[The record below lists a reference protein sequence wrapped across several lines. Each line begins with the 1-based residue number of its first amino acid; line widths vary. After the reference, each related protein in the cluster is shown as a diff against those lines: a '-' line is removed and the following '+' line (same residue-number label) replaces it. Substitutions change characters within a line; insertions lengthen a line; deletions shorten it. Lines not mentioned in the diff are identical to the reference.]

1 MSLDSPSNRSQYPGV
16 TAPVSLAEPK
26 PFDVELTDKLKE
38 SMIPHGVFE
47 SEAELHHRMEVL
59 ARINELVREWI
70 KDVSRN
76 KNNIPESKIN
86 TFGGKVFTFGSY
98 RLGVHTKG
106 ADIDTL
112 CVAPRHVERS
122 DFFKSFV
129 ELMKNQ
135 IEVKEL
141 RAVEEA
147 FVPVI
152 KMTYDGIE
160 LDMLFARLA
169 LPTIPEDIDLR
180 HEIHL
185 KNLDEKSVRSLN
197 GCRVTDEILH
207 LVPNKENFRMTL
219 RAIKLWAKKK
229 GVYSNA
235 LGYLGGVSWA
245 MLVARVCQLYPNAA
259 PATLVHRF
267 FLVLSK
273 WDWPTPVLLKPLD
286 SENKLGFPVWDARIN
301 PADRFHLMPIITPAY
316 PQQNSTYNVSN
327 STRSVIT
334 EEFKEGL
341 DVVTRIFEQREEWT
355 ALFEPSNFFHKYRH
369 YIVLRASAEE
379 NEHHIEWKGYVE
391 SKIRLLVGNLERNPF
406 IKLAHVMPE
415 SYGPV
420 NESEGQYMCKWFI
433 GLVFN
438 NTQTSNIDLTYDIQ
452 SFSDAVHK
460 QAMHIHL
467 FKEGMKVEITYL
479 RKKQLSSYVPKHI
492 LDIGRPKKKE
502 GARSSGAGDRRS
514 SVDKHPGAK
523 PEQADAT
530 GPGNSHQARPE
541 EDETSQES
549 QSTEVSVSAPS
560 TSESPGGG
568 EQADSMVWHPSDNSS
583 ANAVPASDSGS
594 ERTPLNS
601 SEEMNDTSSKRPGSP
616 FSATSPPKK
625 PKDGEQGSTSPM
637 QVDEKSTTSSNSS
650 INSTMSADIDQTH
663 VPTDPAAA
671 ATATATA
678 TAKPTASSAKVPSVK
693 SAVPA
698 SDLPELTSPQT
709 GLPPTG
715 TGFVPLKNSIK
726 LKLK

>member
-1 MSLDSPSNRSQYPGV
+1 MSLDSSANLPGV
-16 TAPVSLAEPK
+16 TGPISLAEPK
-26 PFDVELTDKLKE
+26 PSDIELTDKLKE
-38 SMIPHGVFE
+38 AMIPHDVFE

-59 ARINELVREWI
+59 ACINDLVREWI
-70 KDVSRN
+70 KDVSRT
-76 KNNIPESKIN
+76 KNNIPESKVN

-129 ELMKNQ
+129 ELMKGRM
-135 IEVKEL
+135 EVKEL

-180 HEIHL
+180 HESHL

-229 GVYSNA
+229 GVYSNS

-286 SENKLGFPVWDARIN
+286 SENRLGFPVWDARIN

-334 EEFKEGL
+334 EEFREGL
-341 DVVTRIFEQREEWT
+341 DVVTRIYEQREEWS
-355 ALFEPSNFFHKYRH
+355 ALFEPSNFFHKYKH

-379 NEHHIEWKGYVE
+379 TEHHIEWKGYVE
-391 SKIRLLVGNLERNPF
+391 SKIRLLVGNLERNPY

-415 SYGPV
+415 SYGPI

-433 GLVFN
+433 GLVFH

-460 QAMHIHL
+460 QAMHINL

-479 RKKQLSSYVPKHI
+479 RRKQLSNYVPKHI
-492 LDIGRPKKKE
+492 LDIGRPKKRE
-502 GARSSGAGDRRS
+502 GARGSGAGGDRRS
-514 SVDKHPGAK
+514 SVEKNSAGSK
-523 PEQADAT
+523 PEHAAEV
-530 GPGNSHQARPE
+530 GNSHAKPE

-549 QSTEVSVSAPS
+549 QSAEVSVGPS
-560 TSESPGGG
+560 KSPS

-583 ANAVPASDSGS
+583 ANAVTADSGS
-594 ERTPLNS
+594 ERTAVLKDSP
-601 SEEMNDTSSKRPGSP
+601 EEMNDTAAKRPGSP
-616 FSATSPPKK
+616 FSSSSPPKK
-625 PKDGEQGSTSPM
+625 PKDEQGSTSPM
-637 QVDEKSTTSSNSS
+637 QVDEKSSSNSS
-650 INSTMSADIDQTH
+650 VSTLSDSSDQLHITADHPATSADS
-663 VPTDPAAA
+663 
-671 ATATATA
+671 
-678 TAKPTASSAKVPSVK
+678 KPHASSSAKVPIKTLPS
-693 SAVPA
+693 
-698 SDLPELTSPQT
+698 SDLSELTSPQT

-715 TGFVPLKNSIK
+715 TGFMPLKNSIK

>member
-1 MSLDSPSNRSQYPGV
+1 MSLDSSTNRSQYPGV
-16 TAPVSLAEPK
+16 TGPVSLTEPK
-26 PFDVELTDKLKE
+26 PVDLELTEKLKE
-38 SMIPHGVFE
+38 AMIPHDVFE

-59 ARINELVREWI
+59 ACINELVREWI
-70 KDVSRN
+70 KDVSRT
-76 KNNIPESKIN
+76 KNNIPESKVN

-129 ELMKNQ
+129 ELMKSRM
-135 IEVKEL
+135 EVKEL

-180 HEIHL
+180 HESHL

-341 DVVTRIFEQREEWT
+341 DVVTRIYEQREEWT
-355 ALFEPSNFFHKYRH
+355 ALFEPSNFFHKYKH

-379 NEHHIEWKGYVE
+379 KEHQIEWKGYVE

-415 SYGPV
+415 SYGPI

-433 GLVFN
+433 GLVFH
-438 NTQTSNIDLTYDIQ
+438 NTQTANIDLTYDIQ

-460 QAMHIHL
+460 QAMHINL

-479 RKKQLSSYVPKHI
+479 RRKQLSNYVPKHI
-492 LDIGRPKKKE
+492 LDISRPKKRE
-502 GARSSGAGDRRS
+502 GARGSGAGDRRS
-514 SVDKHPGAK
+514 SVDKNTGSK
-523 PEQADAT
+523 PEHAEVS
-530 GPGNSHQARPE
+530 NSHAKPE

-549 QSTEVSVSAPS
+549 QAAELSVS
-560 TSESPGGG
+560 TSGTLESPS

-583 ANAVPASDSGS
+583 ANAVPASSDSGT
-594 ERTPLNS
+594 ERAVLKDSP
-601 SEEMNDTSSKRPGSP
+601 EEMNDTAAKRPGSP
-616 FSATSPPKK
+616 FSGSSPPKK
-625 PKDGEQGSTSPM
+625 PKDSEQGSTSPM
-637 QVDEKSTTSSNSS
+637 QVDDKSNTSSNSS
-650 INSTMSADIDQTH
+650 LNTLGDNDQPHLAADPPATSTAS
-663 VPTDPAAA
+663 
-671 ATATATA
+671 
-678 TAKPTASSAKVPSVK
+678 KPPASSAKVPIKSSV
-693 SAVPA
+693 SS

-709 GLPPTG
+709 GLPTTG
-715 TGFVPLKNSIK
+715 TGFMPLKNSIK